1 MAKAETFARLGWAA
15 LKWQPAVI
23 PELGPPQPRRSGPSQ
38 RLPPPPELRRLCA
51 RRMQEAGFIKSAGW
65 LASLLACGGGG
76 RRRHRST
83 SVRVATVGGQPSS
96 TSEKRNQRKSRSY
109 GLYFMRIA
117 PTSDISAESRACQEL
132 LASASCELRAR
143 LARAISSLPN
153 RRAFD

>member
-65 LASLLACGGGG
+65 LASLLACL
-76 RRRHRST
+76 RRRPPPAS
-83 SVRVATVGGQPSS
+83 
-96 TSEKRNQRKSRSY
+96 
-109 GLYFMRIA
+109 I
-117 PTSDISAESRACQEL
+117 DISQSRD
-132 LASASCELRAR
+132 S
-143 LARAISSLPN
+143 
-153 RRAFD
+153 RRPAKLD